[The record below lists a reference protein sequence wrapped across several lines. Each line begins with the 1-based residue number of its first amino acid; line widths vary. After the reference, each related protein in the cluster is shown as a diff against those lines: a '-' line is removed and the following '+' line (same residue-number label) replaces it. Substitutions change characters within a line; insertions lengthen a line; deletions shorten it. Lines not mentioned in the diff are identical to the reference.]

1 MYLVDEQDNVPE
13 VFYFLN
19 NASYALLKIAAVFR
33 PREHC
38 GKVEAVYLLFEQLV
52 GNASFRNTQ
61 GNSLGYRG
69 FSDTAF
75 ADKAGVVLSP
85 AEEDLYCLGYFAVA
99 AENGVDLALS
109 RERSQ
114 IFSVFFES
122 CPRFKRL

>member
-1 MYLVDEQDNVPE
+1 MPLPE
-13 VFYFLN
+13 SSLFKVFG
-19 NASYALLKIAAVFR
+19 ALLLGDAVSHRLYLHELPVF
-33 PREHC
+33 
-38 GKVEAVYLLFEQLV
+38 ALLFEQLV

-69 FSDTAF
+69 FSDAAF
-75 ADKAGVVLSP
+75 ADKSGVVLSP
-85 AEEDLYCLGYFAVA
+85 AEEDLFCLGYFAVA